1 MGKIRIGIIGTGRIA
16 KRFVQDANRVE
27 HAEINCIYNPRIESA
42 RRFAEENG
50 NLFYTNEMDVMLE
63 RVDMVYI
70 ASPHDTHVKY
80 ARTLLQ
86 NGKHVLCEK
95 PMAFRKS
102 EAEALFAL
110 AKEKGCLLREAVKTS
125 YCPGFLAMME
135 VAKSGK
141 IGEIRDVE
149 ACFTKLTP
157 ENLRELTDL
166 NYGGSMTE
174 LGSYVLLPIL
184 RLLGTDYKKVT
195 FHSIPGANG
204 LDLYTRVIVDYVQG
218 IGTGKIGLGVKSEG
232 NLVISGTKGYIY
244 ADAPWWLTK
253 KFEVRYEDPNQ
264 REVYE
269 YLYEGSGLQYE
280 LKSFVKEVR
289 NGENCIGIQPKESI
303 AVTDIME
310 IFLMKKRSRVF

>member
-27 HAEINCIYNPRIESA
+27 QAEISCIYNPHITSA
-42 RRFAEENG
+42 KRFSKENG
-50 NLFYTNEMDVMLE
+50 DIFYTDKLAELYE
-63 RVDMVYI
+63 RTDGVYI
-70 ASPHDTHVKY
+70 ASPHATHVDY
-80 ARTLLQ
+80 AMDMLKH
-86 NGKHVLCEK
+86 GKHVLCEK
-95 PMAFRKS
+95 PMAFRK
-102 EAEALFAL
+102 EEVQQLTAY
-110 AKEKGCLLREAVKTS
+110 AKAQNCVLQEAVKTS
-125 YCPGFLAMME
+125 FCPGFLAMME

-149 ACFTKLTP
+149 ACFTKLIP
-157 ENLRELTDL
+157 ENLRELTDMQ
-166 NYGGSMTE
+166 YGGSMTE

-204 LDLYTRVIVDYVQG
+204 LDLYTRVIVDYAQG
-218 IGTGKIGLGVKSEG
+218 IGIGKIGLGVKSEG

-264 REVYE
+264 RDTYE
-269 YLYEGSGLQYE
+269 YPYEGAGLWYE
-280 LKSFVKEVR
+280 LEEFCRRIQGEKEQT
-289 NGENCIGIQPKESI
+289 IGITPEESMAI
-303 AVTDIME
+303 ADMME
-310 IFLMKKRSRVF
+310 QFLQQRQ